1 MYVVRKNTALQR
13 WFLAKKKKKT
23 VEVLVKLG
31 KKTPPQW
38 VLFLVILL
46 KRSSKDNCVNC
57 RVPLNDQEAEGM
69 ARFPVMS
76 LLWLSH
82 SCSSVSS
89 ERPCSLQITEIKLVL
104 IKH

>member
-1 MYVVRKNTALQR
+1 MVSGQR
-13 WFLAKKKKKT
+13 EK
-23 VEVLVKLG
+23 ESCGGSGDIG
-31 KKTPPQW
+31 KKTPQQ
-38 VLFLVILL
+38 VLLLVFLL

>member
-1 MYVVRKNTALQR
+1 MISVQKEKESCGGSGDIGRKT
-13 WFLAKKKKKT
+13 
-23 VEVLVKLG
+23 
-31 KKTPPQW
+31 PQW
-38 VLFLVILL
+38 VLFLVFLL
-46 KRSSKDNCVNC
+46 QGSSKDNCVSS
-57 RVPLNDQEAEGM
+57 RVPLNDREAEGM
-69 ARFPVMS
+69 ARFPLMS

>member
-1 MYVVRKNTALQR
+1 MVSGQKEKEICRGSGAI
-13 WFLAKKKKKT
+13 
-23 VEVLVKLG
+23 G
-31 KKTPPQW
+31 IKTPQW
-38 VLFLVILL
+38 ILFLVFLL
-46 KRSSKDNCVNC
+46 KRSSKDNCVNS
-57 RVPLNDQEAEGM
+57 RAPLNDREAEGM
-69 ARFPVMS
+69 ACFPVMS